1 MVEFL
6 VLGSLEA
13 WRGGRALS
21 LGGARQRAV
30 LGLLLLHPNQV
41 VPTEL
46 LVAVLWGERP
56 PADALELLQDHV
68 TALRR
73 ALGGGRAEGSPLV
86 LVTREPGYLLV
97 LDPGQVDAHR
107 FTRLA
112 AQGRRALAEGD
123 PGGAARTLREALA
136 LWRGPALGD
145 LAEAGFSWPDLAE
158 LEEARLVATEDR
170 LDADLALGRH
180 RELVAELET
189 LIRLHPQRQR
199 LRAQLMLALYR
210 SGRQADALAAYRVAR
225 RSLADLLRTE
235 PSQNLQRLEQAILAE
250 DPALDLLAL
259 VRTAGGTAPALPGPA
274 SPGEALPRQAGA
286 ERRLVTVLVVDLAEA
301 GALRGAGLGEQ
312 QADEAER
319 QLAARLTLVRTEI
332 ELHGGSVER
341 VVGGAVLAVFGLD
354 QGQAG
359 EPRPASADDAE
370 RAVRAAL
377 AARTALAQED
387 LGRAAGPAVPA
398 RFGEPARPRPLL
410 RAVLATG
417 EVLVRRAGEG
427 GTVDGRP
434 GEGAAQGEP
443 GERVTGEAVSL
454 CYRLR
459 EAAPPGAVLVTEATE
474 RATAR
479 AVRYGPASLVA
490 VRGRVEPLTVWSAL
504 EPWTAGE
511 ADHAET
517 GLVGREHELA
527 RLRDWCSRARRH
539 RFPHLVTLVGPPGIG
554 KSRLLAELQRT
565 LQAGDEPVAWYQ
577 GGCPPYG
584 QGATCAALAEM
595 VKAGAGILESDP
607 GEVAERKLARAVA
620 ETLGD
625 PVVDEPG
632 ARRGVDDPSR
642 SGREAAW
649 VLGHLRRLV
658 GLGGAD
664 TLHAGQ
670 RGEVFAAWRRFVY
683 GLAARRPLVLAVE
696 DLHWAD
702 DALLDFL
709 AGLVDPETMDRT
721 GPTPVLVLATARPEL
736 AERRPSW
743 KARRRTAGAVEL
755 GPLDHAETARL
766 LEALLTRHEL
776 PTPPDPELVAAVA
789 GNPLLAEQSVLLLH
803 ERRSEGSAEGAPG
816 RSRPPGAE
824 VPAPGDGSVE
834 AVVAARLRA
843 LPAAELAVL
852 RDLAVMGRGWAGAL
866 AALGGEDRAE
876 VAARLER
883 LEAREL
889 VRRAGR
895 SRVAGERE
903 YRFPHDLVREVAYEQ
918 VPEAERALRHRRAA
932 AWIEALADGR
942 SDRQDRAE
950 LLVHHYQVAMRGEP
964 GGDEL
969 VERARLALRA
979 AGSRAA
985 ALGVFTSAARRYAEA
1000 LALWPDDDPDRPELA
1015 FGLAKARFYAQDAGE
1030 DPVAA
1035 TDQGGD
1041 AGADLMAARDALL
1054 AAGSRARAAEAE
1066 ELLTRWA
1073 LDRRQPELLSHHLS
1087 RALALVRE
1095 AQPSRSKATTLYV
1108 CALQCMVVGRT
1119 GEALAAA
1126 GEALAIARRLR
1137 LRDLEAHAL
1146 CALGTT
1152 RVDAGDPGGV
1162 EDLESGME
1170 VLARLSSPET
1180 IYGYFHLAYAYAR
1193 LGDVVRAAA
1202 TVMAGHNAADRLGSA
1217 QLLRW
1222 MRFENV
1228 IGEFWLG
1235 LWDDVVAAVG
1245 QLEARTRARGSG
1257 GSGSGAVAPGE
1268 SGGGSKGAGGAHYL
1282 EVPSRVVRGLVRL
1295 ARGELDEAL
1304 ADSEAA
1310 LAMADAW
1317 GDGHTPAVARA
1328 FRARALLAA
1337 GRRDEAA
1344 ALTSVLLEQLRPGL
1358 LEVTLGADFGL
1369 TLIEL
1374 GHPAEALDG
1383 KGLAPSR
1390 WLDALRALLAG
1401 DPVLAGDL
1409 YAEIGSRPDEA
1420 LARLQ
1425 AGRRLLDAGK
1435 PDEARAQLD
1444 VAVAFWR
1451 EVHADAY
1458 LDQAESL
1465 LTGRPATT

>member
-6 VLGSLEA
+6 VLGPLEA
-13 WRGGRALS
+13 WRGGHVLS
-21 LGGARQRAV
+21 LGGARQRAL

-46 LVAVLWGERP
+46 LVAVLWGDRRP
-56 PADALELLQDHV
+56 ASASQVLQDHV
-68 TALRR
+68 TALRK
-73 ALGGGRAEGSPLV
+73 ALGGGRAEGSPLM

-136 LWRGPALGD
+136 LWRGPVLGD
-145 LAEAGFSWPDLAE
+145 LVEAGFSWPDLAE

-189 LIRLHPQRQR
+189 LIRLHPLRQQ
-199 LRAQLMLALYR
+199 LRGQLMLALHR

-225 RSLADLLRTE
+225 RTLADQLHTE
-235 PSQNLQRLEQAILAE
+235 PSQDLQRLEQAILAE
-250 DPALDLLAL
+250 DPALDLAM
-259 VRTAGGTAPALPGPA
+259 VRAASATAPAMVEPPAWVPVPPRAKAEPPGDDTPAATPTTQPGHDTPGP
-274 SPGEALPRQAGA
+274 EALPPG
-286 ERRLVTVLVVDLAEA
+286 EDRRVVTVLVCDLAEA
-301 GALRGAGLGEQ
+301 GSLLGAGTGEDRP
-312 QADEAER
+312 DEAELR
-319 QLAARLTLVRTEI
+319 LAARLSLLRTEI
-332 ELHGGSVER
+332 EVHGGAVEQ
-341 VVGGAVLAVFGLD
+341 VVGGTVMAVFGLD
-354 QGQAG
+354 PAG
-359 EPRPASADDAE
+359 SDHPE

-377 AARTALAQED
+377 AARAALAQED
-387 LGRAAGPAVPA
+387 ALAPA
-398 RFGEPARPRPLL
+398 RTAVLGPYAAPAQPRPSL

-417 EVLVRRAGEG
+417 EVLVRP
-427 GTVDGRP
+427 P
-434 GEGAAQGEP
+434 GEGATAARP
-443 GERVTGEAVSL
+443 GERVGGDPVTL
-454 CYRLR
+454 CLRLR

-479 AVRYGPASLVA
+479 AVGYGPASLVA
-490 VRGRVEPLTVWSAL
+490 IRGRVEPLVVWSAL
-504 EPWTAGE
+504 ELRIGTDPGR
-511 ADHAET
+511 AET
-517 GLVGREHELA
+517 ALVGREQELG
-527 RLRDWCSRARRH
+527 RLRDWVTRVRRH
-539 RFPHLVTLVGPPGIG
+539 RFPHLVTLVGPPGTG
-554 KSRLLAELQRT
+554 KSRLLAELQRA

-577 GGCPPYG
+577 GSSPPYG
-584 QGATCAALAEM
+584 RDAICAALAEM
-595 VKAGAGILESDP
+595 VKRGAGILDSDP
-607 GEVAERKLARAVA
+607 GEVAERKLAQAVA
-620 ETLGD
+620 TTLGD
-625 PVVDEPG
+625 PVTGEPR
-632 ARRGVDDPSR
+632 ARGGGDDPTR

-658 GLGGAD
+658 GLGVAG

-696 DLHWAD
+696 DLQWAD

-709 AGLVDPETMDRT
+709 AGLVDPETMDRP
-721 GPTPVLVLATARPEL
+721 GPTPVLVVATARPEL
-736 AERRPSW
+736 AERRPDW
-743 KARRRTAGAVEL
+743 VAKQRTSGTIEL
-755 GPLDHAETARL
+755 GPLSQEETAQL
-766 LEALLTRHEL
+766 LEALLARHEL
-776 PTPPDPELVAAVA
+776 PSPPDPQLAAAVG
-789 GNPLLAEQSVLLLH
+789 GNPLLAEQYVRMLH
-803 ERRSEGSAEGAPG
+803 EQRAAEPESGV
-816 RSRPPGAE
+816 E
-824 VPAPGDGSVE
+824 TSVE
-834 AVVAARLRA
+834 VVAAARLEALPRDERA
-843 LPAAELAVL
+843 LL
-852 RDLAVMGRGWAGAL
+852 RDLAVLGRAGWAGAV
-866 AALGGEDRAE
+866 AALGGVDRAE

-883 LEAREL
+883 LEGMEL

-895 SRVAGERE
+895 SQVAGERE
-903 YRFPHDLVREVAYEQ
+903 YHFAHQLVRDAAYAQ
-918 VPEAERALRHRRAA
+918 LPEAERALRHARAA
-932 AWIEALADGR
+932 AWLGSLAPGR
-942 SDRQDRAE
+942 ERDRAE
-950 LLVHHYQVAMRGEP
+950 LLVHHYRVALRGEP
-964 GGDEL
+964 AGGE
-969 VERARLALRA
+969 VAERVRLALRA
-979 AGSRAA
+979 AGDRAA
-985 ALGVFTSAARRYAEA
+985 ALGVFTTATGRYAAA
-1000 LALWPDDDPDRPELA
+1000 LALWPGDDPERPELA
-1015 FGLAKARFYAQDAGE
+1015 FGLARARFYAEDADE
-1030 DPVAA
+1030 DPTASA
-1035 TDQGGD
+1035 EGLLAGGG

-1054 AAGSRARAAEAE
+1054 AGGWRARAAEAE
-1066 ELLTRWA
+1066 ELLARWA
-1073 LDRRQPELLSHHLS
+1073 LDRGQPELLASHLG

-1108 CALQCMVVGRT
+1108 CALQCMIVGRT

-1162 EDLESGME
+1162 EDLETGME

-1193 LGDVVRAAA
+1193 LGDVVRAVA
-1202 TVMAGHNAADRLGSA
+1202 TVMAGHNAADRLGSV

-1235 LWDDVVAAVG
+1235 LWDDVETAVG
-1245 QLEARTRARGSG
+1245 Q
-1257 GSGSGAVAPGE
+1257 AVAPDKA
-1268 SGGGSKGAGGAHYL
+1268 GGSHYL
-1282 EVPSRVVRGLVRL
+1282 EVPCRVVRGLVRL
-1295 ARGELDEAL
+1295 ARGALDEAL

-1337 GRRDEAA
+1337 GRRDQAA
-1344 ALTSVLLEQLRPGL
+1344 ELTGVLLEQLRPGL
-1358 LEVTLGADFGL
+1358 LEVTLGADFGV
-1369 TLIEL
+1369 TLVEL
-1374 GHPAEALDG
+1374 GHAAEVLDG
-1383 KGLAPSR
+1383 KSLAPSR

-1401 DPVLAGDL
+1401 EEARAADL

-1420 LARLQ
+1420 LARLR
-1425 AGRRLLDAGK
+1425 AGRRLLDAGE
-1435 PDEARAQLD
+1435 PDQAREQLE

-1451 EVHADAY
+1451 EVRAAAY
-1458 LDQAESL
+1458 LAEAEPL
-1465 LTGRPATT
+1465 LAAAGHRRFN